1 MRLFAHKYKNIRH
14 LQKFCEEN
22 IQEHTY
28 ASLLALVA
36 YKNGSKKE
44 ADEVG
49 DFIQKTNKK
58 AIVISFGIEA
68 GCIGERLVDKG
79 VFVTFLMTKKAS
91 IKAKAIESLEITDDF
106 LSEYKNEE
114 LKALLLF
121 SSMPHLLPKELRIA
135 LASLNTKI
143 AGVKSYAES
152 FKAPVKLNSKEI
164 KSGLVVVMLSGKNLE
179 VNIYKNSEI
188 KPISKKLQVTNVKEG
203 FVYEIE
209 EIKLLEAYKKLL
221 GEDIVVEDPLLAA
234 CRFPL
239 ISQSTGKALFI
250 DEFNFKKAVMC
261 GDIKSGDMVQIGYS
275 SLKNISSESYESAKE
290 VRAKSLSAMLI
301 FSDYTLKKIFKNKTP
316 LAIPGSLASLCKSA
330 SYFGDIEIYA
340 DKENEP
346 EELSHSSIIIT
357 FSEKEDKPNDS
368 HLKEIKVPLTPAD
381 AFVNLVD
388 DALKEQIEINAK
400 LKKAL
405 STQKIFI
412 SSISHDIR
420 TPLNSIIGFLELL
433 ECTDLDTEQQSYV
446 QRSLVSSKHLLR
458 LISDVLDVSKIEAGQ
473 MEFFESQ
480 FDYGLLLEEI
490 KNIVSSR
497 CENEVS
503 LEFIDP
509 KIDRY
514 LIGDADRI
522 KQILVNLITNA
533 LKFTKH
539 GYVKIVTTT
548 KERSKHKIELEIVVE
563 DTGIGIEKSKL
574 NEIFKPFYQTR
585 ETVSKNFSGTGLG
598 LYICKN
604 ICEIMGGSIRCE
616 SKLGDGSKFFVT
628 LPLKLG
634 RKIDKNQGKLELKYD
649 FSTNAFKDL
658 KLLIAEDVAF
668 NAELISAMLD
678 KKFGIKNIKFAK
690 DGLEALEIVRKESF
704 DMVFVDIQMPR
715 LDGFSMIRLMR
726 EFDKTTPVVVMSA
739 NAFKEDMAKAL
750 KLGAND
756 YITKPVRADKVAEA
770 LGKYAAKCQNN
781 GSCDIIVQKHDQT
794 KINMQRQ
801 MFAYYKNN
809 LGLTGKDA
817 KTLYGVCVDS
827 IKKTITKAE
836 AALEQNDFGELY
848 GAIHNLKGILAS
860 TGLDE
865 QLHTANTLNT
875 KAKNA
880 AGGAKDAIDDEFR
893 ESFSR
898 LKNALFMLYEG

>member
-1 MRLFAHKYKNIRH
+1 MRLFAHKYKNIGH
-14 LQKFCEEN
+14 LQKFCEES

-28 ASLLALVA
+28 ASVLALVA
-36 YKNGSKKE
+36 YKDGSKKE
-44 ADEVG
+44 ADEVS

-68 GCIGERLVDKG
+68 GCMSERLVDKG

-91 IKAKAIESLEITDDF
+91 IKAEAVESSKITDEF
-106 LSEYKNEE
+106 LSGYRNDE
-114 LKALLLF
+114 LKAAIIF
-121 SSMPHLLPKELRIA
+121 SSISYLPPPELHTA

-143 AGVKSYAES
+143 AGVKSYADS
-152 FKAPVKLNSKEI
+152 SKSPIKLNGKEI
-164 KSGLVVVMLSGKNLE
+164 KNGVIAVMMSGKNLE
-179 VNIYKNSEI
+179 ANIYKTSQI
-188 KPISKKLQVTNVKEG
+188 KPISKKLQITNAKHG

-209 EIKLLEAYKKLL
+209 GLELLEAYKKLL

-250 DEFNFKKAVMC
+250 DEFNFKKAIMR
-261 GDIKSGDMVQIGYS
+261 GDVNEGDMLQIGYS
-275 SLKNISSESYESAKE
+275 SLKNISSESYESAKAA
-290 VRAKSLSAMLI
+290 RAKSPSAMLI
-301 FSDYTLKKIFKNKTP
+301 FSDYTLKKFFKNKIP
-316 LAIPGSLASLCKSA
+316 LAIPGSLASLCDCV
-330 SYFGDIEIYA
+330 SYFGESEIYG
-340 DKENEP
+340 DEHEGP
-346 EELSHSSIIIT
+346 DELSHSSVILT
-357 FSEKEDKPNDS
+357 FSEKEDAQNES
-368 HLKEIKVPLTPAD
+368 YLREIKVPLTPAD

-388 DALKEQIEINAK
+388 DALKEQFEINAK

-433 ECTDLDTEQQSYV
+433 ECTDLDSEQQSYV

-458 LISDVLDVSKIEAGQ
+458 LISDVLDVSKIEAKQ
-473 MEFFESQ
+473 MEFFESP
-480 FDYGLLLEEI
+480 FDYGSLLEDI
-490 KNIVSSR
+490 RNIVSSR
-497 CENEVS
+497 CENEVA
-503 LEFIDP
+503 LEFNDP
-509 KIDRY
+509 GLERY
-514 LIGDADRI
+514 IIGDADRL
-522 KQILVNLITNA
+522 KQILVNLLSNS

-539 GYVKIVTTT
+539 GYVRVDTVVKN
-548 KERSKHKIELEIVVE
+548 RHKHKLELEITVE
-563 DTGIGIEKSKL
+563 DSGIGIEKSKL

-616 SKLGDGSKFFVT
+616 SKLGGGSKFFVT

-634 RKIDKNQGKLELKYD
+634 RKIDKNQGKLELRYD

-658 KLLIAEDVAF
+658 RLLIVEDVAF

-704 DMVFVDIQMPR
+704 DMIFMDIQMPR
-715 LDGFSMIRLMR
+715 LDGFSTIRLMR
-726 EFDKTTPVVVMSA
+726 EFDKTTPVIVMSA

-770 LGKYAAKCQNN
+770 LGKYASKRQH
-781 GSCDIIVQKHDQT
+781 GSCDINLEKHDQT

-827 IKKTITKAE
+827 IQKTIAKAD

-848 GAIHNLKGILAS
+848 AAIHNLKGILAS

-865 QLHTANTLNT
+865 PLHTANTLNT

-880 AGGAKDAIDDEFR
+880 VEGAKNAINDEFR

-898 LKNALFMLYEG
+898 LKKALFMLYEG